1 MNAIVLSDAPA
12 RRLHIAW
19 QLENLGPEWRCLEAA
34 SAPQALRLL
43 TDVPIRLLVLTPCP
57 ATDALLHLL
66 TEQPLLAP
74 PYLLGDGV
82 AAPDGP
88 LPVFADL
95 PGLLRGWMH
104 EGRLPSCH
112 ALRLPEAEHL
122 ARGML
127 HALGVPPRLSAWR
140 FLPETVALTVVHPP
154 LLDDLSH
161 GLYPLIARR
170 HGMTPGAV
178 ERSLRLAIEST
189 WSRGELERLERFF
202 GSSVDPDRGKPTN
215 REFLCRLQE
224 RLTLSM
230 RRLG

>member
-43 TDVPIRLLVLTPCP
+43 TDAPIRLLVLTPCP
-57 ATDALLHLL
+57 AAGTLLHLL
-66 TEQPLLAP
+66 TEQPPLAP

-82 AAPDGP
+82 PAPDGP
-88 LPVFADL
+88 LPAFADL
-95 PGLLRGWMH
+95 PGRLQEWMR

-112 ALRLPEAEHL
+112 AQRMPEAEHL

-140 FLPETVALTVVHPP
+140 FLPEAVALTVVHPP

-161 GLYPLIARR
+161 GLYPLVARR
-170 HGMTPGAV
+170 HGKTPAAV
-178 ERSLRLAIEST
+178 ERSLRLCIEST
-189 WSRGELERLERFF
+189 WMRGDLAGLERFF
-202 GSSVDPDRGKPTN
+202 GSSVDPDKGKPTN
-215 REFLCRLQE
+215 REFLCRVQE
-224 RLTLSM
+224 RVTFAA